1 MENLTKREITI
12 LKLIR
17 QGYENYEIGQIIFV
31 SIHTVKAH
39 ISTIMRK
46 LNARNRANAVY
57 IAMINHMLDD

>member
-1 MENLTKREITI
+1 MEKLTKREVAI

-17 QGYENYEIGQIIFV
+17 LGYENYEIGQIIFI

-39 ISTIMRK
+39 ISAIMRK
-46 LNARNRANAVY
+46 LNARNRTNAVY

>member
-1 MENLTKREITI
+1 MEKLTKREVAI

-17 QGYENYEIGQIIFV
+17 QGYENYEIGQIIFI

-39 ISTIMRK
+39 ISAIMRK
-46 LNARNRANAVY
+46 LNARNRTNAVY

>member
-1 MENLTKREITI
+1 MEKLTKREVAI

-17 QGYENYEIGQIIFV
+17 QGYENYEIGQIIFI

>member
-1 MENLTKREITI
+1 MENLTQREITI